1 MTPINRSSI
10 DDLEHRLGRSWT
22 SIRRAQQTTV
32 ERRRSLEQL
41 FQDRVAPDT
50 TVVLFGSIARS
61 EMTSGSDADW
71 ILLIDGQAFPEHQN
85 QTADVGRLLY
95 DNGFGEPGRSGVF
108 GCMVSSHSLV
118 HQIGGEDDKNSN
130 TTRRVLLLLESI
142 AVGDGEAYNRV
153 RRQILNRYIRDDRG
167 LLFARGQVKVPR
179 FLLNDLTRYWRT
191 VTVDFVY
198 KQRADAGKKWALR
211 NAKLR
216 MSRKLVFTS
225 GLLRCFFCQLDEEAT
240 QAREALINNNDPTEL
255 LSYLEVNL
263 AKTPLDLLAQAA
275 SREAVPRSTAE
286 KLFDS
291 YDSFLGVLD
300 DDRRHDLE
308 RLNHDSM
315 GASPVWQEIREMSH
329 QFQAGLDEL
338 FYGPDEQ
345 LKELIVRYG
354 VF

>member
-1 MTPINRSSI
+1 MPSMGSCL
-10 DDLEHRLGRSWT
+10 DELEQRLGCRWNN
-22 SIRRAQQTTV
+22 IRRAQQTTI
-32 ERRRSLEQL
+32 ERRRSLQHL

-50 TVVLFGSIARS
+50 SVVLFGSIARA
-61 EMTSGSDADW
+61 EITSGSDADW
-71 ILLIDGQAFPEHQN
+71 ILLVDGQAVPEHQD

-95 DNGFGEPGRSGVF
+95 ENKFGEPGRSRVF

-142 AVGDGEAYNRV
+142 AVGDTDAYTRV

-167 LLFARGQVKVPR
+167 LLFGSGQAKVPR

-191 VTVDFVY
+191 ITVDFVY

-225 GLLRCFFCQLDEEAT
+225 GLLRCFFCQLDPEAA
-240 QAREALINNNDPTEL
+240 QARTALLTRHDPTEL

-263 AKTPLDLLAQAA
+263 ARTPLELLAQAA
-275 SREAVPRSTAE
+275 SRAAVPASTAK

-300 DDRRHDLE
+300 DRRREDLE
-308 RLNHDSM
+308 RLQNEEM
-315 GASPVWQEIREMSH
+315 AASHVWQEIRQMSH
-329 QFQAGLDEL
+329 DFQAGLNEL
-338 FYGPDEQ
+338 FYGPDER
-345 LKELIVRYG
+345 LKELIISYG